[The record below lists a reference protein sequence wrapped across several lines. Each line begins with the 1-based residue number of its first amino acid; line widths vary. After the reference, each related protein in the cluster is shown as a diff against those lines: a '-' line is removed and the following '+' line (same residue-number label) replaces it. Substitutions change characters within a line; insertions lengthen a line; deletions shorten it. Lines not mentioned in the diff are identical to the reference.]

1 MPAAFEMTEY
11 RDRVQQVSA
20 AMEARGI
27 DTLVLLSEANINYLS
42 GYEGMSDYV
51 PQVAILRAG
60 DTDASLVLREMDIHC
75 AYPTV
80 YLEAERVD
88 CYPER
93 YIGTAAHSPW
103 EVIADRVKA
112 IAGDGRIGVE
122 FGANC
127 FSFKDHQ
134 NFVAALGER
143 SLVDGTG
150 VTEVAK
156 RRKSP
161 AELAY
166 MRQAGVIVD
175 QALQAGI
182 AEIAEGVRECDVAA
196 TITRHLISGTPECGG
211 GPSNKPVTMGA
222 GHRVAAPH
230 LKWTDARYTPGD
242 QTDFEVGAYVHR
254 YACPLSRT
262 VYLGDPPPRLLEVHD
277 AVLSGFLGGFE
288 AVRPGAT
295 CGDVYRGFAKAF
307 FPRGVRKESR
317 IGYSLGIEWADG
329 CFSLQDDDQTELDVD
344 YTFHLIIGVWEHD
357 DAYVFSEA
365 LRVGPQ
371 GAESLSKTPRKLFVQ

>member
-1 MPAAFEMTEY
+1 MPGAFEASEY
-11 RDRVQQVSA
+11 RERVRRVA
-20 AMEARGI
+20 ATMGARGI
-27 DTLVLLSEANINYLS
+27 DTLVVLSEANINYLS

-60 DTDASLVLREMDIHC
+60 DRDVTLVLREMDIHC

-80 YLEAERVD
+80 YLDRDRVD
-88 CYPER
+88 SYPER
-93 YIGTAAHSPW
+93 YIGTASHSPW
-103 EVIADRVKA
+103 EVIGERVTG
-112 IAGDGRIGVE
+112 IARDGRIGVE

-134 NFVAALGER
+134 NLLGAIGDR
-143 SLVDGTG
+143 RLVDGTG
-150 VTEVAK
+150 VVETAK
-156 RRKSP
+156 IRKS
-161 AELAY
+161 AGELGY
-166 MRQAGVIVD
+166 MRQAGAIVD

-230 LKWTDARYTPGD
+230 LKWTDARYAAGA

-262 VYLGDPPPRLLEVHD
+262 VYVGDPPPRLLELHEV
-277 AVLSGFLGGFE
+277 VLSGFLGGFD

-295 CGDVYRGFAKAF
+295 CGDVYRGFADAF
-307 FPRGVRKESR
+307 FSKGVRKESR

-329 CFSLQDDDQTELDVD
+329 CFSLQDDDETELEVD

-365 LRVGPQ
+365 IRVGPE
-371 GAESLSKTPRKLFVQ
+371 GAESLSKTPRILFVR